1 MTTLRIITG
10 ESTRRQRWLITLQG
24 GIESM
29 LRHQEQSL
37 VSGGIPWF
45 VHPARTDSAT
55 PDVFVAYG
63 VARGERTA
71 YRQWEEGNVVPQV
84 VFDAFAP
91 GMSAVVVCRKLKFY
105 EKAGVEE
112 YYMYDPETGDMQG
125 WIHNGTE
132 FEEVANLDGWQ
143 SPRLGVSFLV
153 EGGELVLV
161 RADGERF
168 LSYVELAERY
178 ERDHERAQ
186 QEHER
191 AEQERKRAD
200 YNAAREKMLM
210 ARLRALGFNPDD
222 VTSDNFSDSVDTSE
236 VPSIE

>member
-1 MTTLRIITG
+1 MTIRIITG
-10 ESTRRQRWLITLQG
+10 ESTRRQRWLITVQG
-24 GIESM
+24 GIESL
-29 LRHQEQSL
+29 LRTEAN
-37 VSGGIPWF
+37 VVVAGGVPWLT
-45 VHPARTDSAT
+45 HPARTDGVT

-71 YRQWEEGNVVPQV
+71 YRQWEEGNVVPHV
-84 VFDAFAP
+84 VLDAFAP
-91 GMSAVVVCRKLKFY
+91 GVSAVAVCRKLKFY

-112 YYMYDPETGDMQG
+112 YYMYDPETGEMQG
-125 WIHNGTE
+125 WLHNGTE
-132 FEEVANLDGWQ
+132 FEEIPSLVGWR
-143 SPRLGVSFLV
+143 SPRLGITFQV
-153 EGGELVLV
+153 EAGELVLV
-161 RADGERF
+161 RPDGERF

-178 ERDHERAQ
+178 ERDHERAT

-200 YNAAREKMLM
+200 YHAAREKMLM

-222 VTSDNFSDSVDTSE
+222 VTSDNFAVSVDNSE